1 MKFKHMLFVLTI
13 TTSIIFACMLGSSYA
28 YYTLSNGT
36 TVTATTGEFDANVSV
51 VFSESEYINL
61 KTGVPINSTDV
72 DKYASASKFTLIPD
86 ATKLRGYDVAVKIAI
101 SNITID
107 TALKISA
114 PGTCPLSRTDRRGE
128 VHRSRPLPAPD
139 APQRHLH
146 RLYGFVGL
154 DRLEDGR
161 IRGCGPCRRQRTFR
175 LRGAGRFPRGCELPG
190 LCFGRGVRGAGRF
203 ADALSRRRAAH
214 EGGQCGLLP

>member
-1 MKFKHMLFVLTI
+1 MKFKHMLFVLTV

-107 TALKISA
+107 TALKISDFKYDLK
-114 PGTCPLSRTDRRGE
+114 CN
-128 VHRSRPLPAPD
+128 
-139 APQRHLH
+139 
-146 RLYGFVGL
+146 
-154 DRLEDGR
+154 DGR
-161 IRGCGPCRRQRTFR
+161 STTTIKSGTGADFTSTELEIGTLSTQNSTFNVSKTYNCALR
-175 LRGAGRFPRGCELPG
+175 LWLQETGSNQNTLMNKSFSG
-190 LCFGRGVRGAGRF
+190 LIKVNSVYRK
-203 ADALSRRRAAH
+203 
-214 EGGQCGLLP
+214 

>member
-1 MKFKHMLFVLTI
+1 MKFKHMLFVLTV

-86 ATKLRGYDVAVKIAI
+86 ATKLQGYDVAVKIAI

-107 TALKISA
+107 TALKTSDFKYDLK
-114 PGTCPLSRTDRRGE
+114 CN
-128 VHRSRPLPAPD
+128 
-139 APQRHLH
+139 
-146 RLYGFVGL
+146 
-154 DRLEDGR
+154 DGR
-161 IRGCGPCRRQRTFR
+161 STTTIKSGTGADFTSTELEIGTLSTQNSTFNVSKTYNCALR
-175 LRGAGRFPRGCELPG
+175 LWLQETGSNQNALMNKSFSG
-190 LCFGRGVRGAGRF
+190 LIKVNSVYRK
-203 ADALSRRRAAH
+203 
-214 EGGQCGLLP
+214 

>member
-107 TALKISA
+107 TALKISGFKYDLKCNDGSSTTTIKS
-114 PGTCPLSRTDRRGE
+114 GTGADFTSTELEIGTLSTQNSTFN
-128 VHRSRPLPAPD
+128 VSKTYNCAL
-139 APQRHLH
+139 
-146 RLYGFVGL
+146 RLWIQETGNNQNALMNKSFSGL
-154 DRLEDGR
+154 IKVNSVYRK
-161 IRGCGPCRRQRTFR
+161 
-175 LRGAGRFPRGCELPG
+175 
-190 LCFGRGVRGAGRF
+190 
-203 ADALSRRRAAH
+203 
-214 EGGQCGLLP
+214 

>member
-1 MKFKHMLFVLTI
+1 MKFKHMLFVLTV

-107 TALKISA
+107 TALKISGFKYDLKCNNGSSTTTIKS
-114 PGTCPLSRTDRRGE
+114 GTGADFTSTELEIGTLSTQNSTFN
-128 VHRSRPLPAPD
+128 VSKTYNCAL
-139 APQRHLH
+139 
-146 RLYGFVGL
+146 RLWLQETGSNQNALMNKSFSGL
-154 DRLEDGR
+154 IKVNSVYRK
-161 IRGCGPCRRQRTFR
+161 
-175 LRGAGRFPRGCELPG
+175 
-190 LCFGRGVRGAGRF
+190 
-203 ADALSRRRAAH
+203 
-214 EGGQCGLLP
+214 

>member
-1 MKFKHMLFVLTI
+1 MKFKHMLFVLTV

-36 TVTATTGEFDANVSV
+36 TVTATTGEFDAIVSV

-107 TALKISA
+107 TELKISDFKYDLKCNDGSSTTTIKS
-114 PGTCPLSRTDRRGE
+114 GTGADFTSTELEIGTLSTQNSTFN
-128 VHRSRPLPAPD
+128 VSKTYNCAL
-139 APQRHLH
+139 
-146 RLYGFVGL
+146 RLWLQETGSNQNALMNKSFSGL
-154 DRLEDGR
+154 IKVNSVYRK
-161 IRGCGPCRRQRTFR
+161 
-175 LRGAGRFPRGCELPG
+175 
-190 LCFGRGVRGAGRF
+190 
-203 ADALSRRRAAH
+203 
-214 EGGQCGLLP
+214 

>member
-1 MKFKHMLFVLTI
+1 MKFKHMLFVLTV

-107 TALKISA
+107 TELKTSDFKYDLKCNDGSSTTTIKSGTGADFTSTELEIGTLSTQNSTFNVSKTYNCAL
-114 PGTCPLSRTDRRGE
+114 
-128 VHRSRPLPAPD
+128 
-139 APQRHLH
+139 
-146 RLYGFVGL
+146 RLWLQETGNNQNTLMNKSFSGL
-154 DRLEDGR
+154 IKVNSVYRK
-161 IRGCGPCRRQRTFR
+161 
-175 LRGAGRFPRGCELPG
+175 
-190 LCFGRGVRGAGRF
+190 
-203 ADALSRRRAAH
+203 
-214 EGGQCGLLP
+214 

>member
-1 MKFKHMLFVLTI
+1 MKFKHMLFVLTV

-72 DKYASASKFTLIPD
+72 DKYASALKFTLIPD
-86 ATKLRGYDVAVKIAI
+86 ATKLRGYNVAVKISI

-107 TALKISA
+107 TALKISDFKYDLKCNDGSSTTTIKS
-114 PGTCPLSRTDRRGE
+114 GTGADFTSTELEIGTLSTQNSTFN
-128 VHRSRPLPAPD
+128 VSKTYNCAL
-139 APQRHLH
+139 
-146 RLYGFVGL
+146 RLWLQETGSNQNALMNKSFSGL
-154 DRLEDGR
+154 IKVNSVYRK
-161 IRGCGPCRRQRTFR
+161 
-175 LRGAGRFPRGCELPG
+175 
-190 LCFGRGVRGAGRF
+190 
-203 ADALSRRRAAH
+203 
-214 EGGQCGLLP
+214 

>member
-107 TALKISA
+107 TALKISDFKYDLKCNDGSSTTTIKS
-114 PGTCPLSRTDRRGE
+114 GTGADFTSTELEIGTLSTQNSTFNVSKTYNCALRLWIQETVNNQNPLMNKSF
-128 VHRSRPLPAPD
+128 S
-139 APQRHLH
+139 
-146 RLYGFVGL
+146 GL
-154 DRLEDGR
+154 IKVNSVYRK
-161 IRGCGPCRRQRTFR
+161 
-175 LRGAGRFPRGCELPG
+175 
-190 LCFGRGVRGAGRF
+190 
-203 ADALSRRRAAH
+203 
-214 EGGQCGLLP
+214 

>member
-1 MKFKHMLFVLTI
+1 MKFKHMLFVLTV

-86 ATKLRGYDVAVKIAI
+86 ATKLQGYDVAVKIAI

-107 TALKISA
+107 TELKISDFKYDLKCNDGSSTTTIKS
-114 PGTCPLSRTDRRGE
+114 GTGADFTSTELEIGTLSTQNSTFN
-128 VHRSRPLPAPD
+128 VSKTYNCAI
-139 APQRHLH
+139 
-146 RLYGFVGL
+146 RLWLQETGSNQNALMNKSFSGL
-154 DRLEDGR
+154 IKVNSVYRK
-161 IRGCGPCRRQRTFR
+161 
-175 LRGAGRFPRGCELPG
+175 
-190 LCFGRGVRGAGRF
+190 
-203 ADALSRRRAAH
+203 
-214 EGGQCGLLP
+214 

>member
-1 MKFKHMLFVLTI
+1 MKFKHMIFVLTI

-107 TALKISA
+107 TALKISDFKYDLKCNDGSSTTTIKS
-114 PGTCPLSRTDRRGE
+114 GTGADFTSTELEIGTLSTQNSTFN
-128 VHRSRPLPAPD
+128 VSKTYNCAL
-139 APQRHLH
+139 
-146 RLYGFVGL
+146 RLWLQETGSNQNALMNKSFSGL
-154 DRLEDGR
+154 IKVNSVYRK
-161 IRGCGPCRRQRTFR
+161 
-175 LRGAGRFPRGCELPG
+175 
-190 LCFGRGVRGAGRF
+190 
-203 ADALSRRRAAH
+203 
-214 EGGQCGLLP
+214 

>member
-1 MKFKHMLFVLTI
+1 MKFKHMLFVLTV

-36 TVTATTGEFDANVSV
+36 TVTATTGEFDANISV

-86 ATKLRGYDVAVKIAI
+86 ATKLQGYDVAVKIAI

-107 TALKISA
+107 TALKISDFKYDLKCNNGSSTTTIKS
-114 PGTCPLSRTDRRGE
+114 GTGADFTSTELEIGTLSTQNSTFN
-128 VHRSRPLPAPD
+128 VSKTYNCAL
-139 APQRHLH
+139 
-146 RLYGFVGL
+146 RLWLQETGSNQNALMNKSFSGL
-154 DRLEDGR
+154 IKVNSVYRK
-161 IRGCGPCRRQRTFR
+161 
-175 LRGAGRFPRGCELPG
+175 
-190 LCFGRGVRGAGRF
+190 
-203 ADALSRRRAAH
+203 
-214 EGGQCGLLP
+214 

>member
-1 MKFKHMLFVLTI
+1 MKFKHMLFVLTV
-13 TTSIIFACMLGSSYA
+13 TTSIIFACMLGISYA

-107 TALKISA
+107 TALKISDFKYDLKCNNGSSTTTIKS
-114 PGTCPLSRTDRRGE
+114 GTGADFTSTELEIGTLSTQNSTFN
-128 VHRSRPLPAPD
+128 VSKTYNCAL
-139 APQRHLH
+139 
-146 RLYGFVGL
+146 RLWLQETGSNQNALMNKSFSGL
-154 DRLEDGR
+154 IKVNSVYRK
-161 IRGCGPCRRQRTFR
+161 
-175 LRGAGRFPRGCELPG
+175 
-190 LCFGRGVRGAGRF
+190 
-203 ADALSRRRAAH
+203 
-214 EGGQCGLLP
+214 

>member
-1 MKFKHMLFVLTI
+1 MKFKHMLFVLTV

-107 TALKISA
+107 TALKISDFKYDLKCNDGSSTTTIKS
-114 PGTCPLSRTDRRGE
+114 GTGEDFTSKELEIGTLSTQNSTFN
-128 VHRSRPLPAPD
+128 VSKTYNCAL
-139 APQRHLH
+139 
-146 RLYGFVGL
+146 RLWLQETGSNQNALMNKSFSGL
-154 DRLEDGR
+154 IKVNSVYRK
-161 IRGCGPCRRQRTFR
+161 
-175 LRGAGRFPRGCELPG
+175 
-190 LCFGRGVRGAGRF
+190 
-203 ADALSRRRAAH
+203 
-214 EGGQCGLLP
+214 

>member
-1 MKFKHMLFVLTI
+1 MKFKHILFVLTV

-72 DKYASASKFTLIPD
+72 DKYASSSKFTLIPD

-107 TALKISA
+107 TALKISDFKYDLKCNDGSSTTTIKS
-114 PGTCPLSRTDRRGE
+114 GTGADFTSTELEIGTLSTQNSTFN
-128 VHRSRPLPAPD
+128 VSKTYNCAL
-139 APQRHLH
+139 
-146 RLYGFVGL
+146 RLWLQETGSNQNALMNKSFSGL
-154 DRLEDGR
+154 IKVNSVYRK
-161 IRGCGPCRRQRTFR
+161 
-175 LRGAGRFPRGCELPG
+175 
-190 LCFGRGVRGAGRF
+190 
-203 ADALSRRRAAH
+203 
-214 EGGQCGLLP
+214 

>member
-1 MKFKHMLFVLTI
+1 MKFKYMLFVLTV

-107 TALKISA
+107 TELKTSDFKYDLKCNDGSSTTTIKSGTGADFTSTELEIGTLSTQNSTFNVSKTYNCAL
-114 PGTCPLSRTDRRGE
+114 
-128 VHRSRPLPAPD
+128 
-139 APQRHLH
+139 
-146 RLYGFVGL
+146 RLWLQETGSNQNALMNKSFSGL
-154 DRLEDGR
+154 IKVNSVYRK
-161 IRGCGPCRRQRTFR
+161 
-175 LRGAGRFPRGCELPG
+175 
-190 LCFGRGVRGAGRF
+190 
-203 ADALSRRRAAH
+203 
-214 EGGQCGLLP
+214 

>member
-107 TALKISA
+107 TALKISDFKYDLKCNDGSSTTTIKT
-114 PGTCPLSRTDRRGE
+114 GTGADFTSTELEIGTLSTQNSTFN
-128 VHRSRPLPAPD
+128 VSKTYNCAL
-139 APQRHLH
+139 
-146 RLYGFVGL
+146 RLWLQETGSNQNALMNKSFSGL
-154 DRLEDGR
+154 IKVNSVYRK
-161 IRGCGPCRRQRTFR
+161 
-175 LRGAGRFPRGCELPG
+175 
-190 LCFGRGVRGAGRF
+190 
-203 ADALSRRRAAH
+203 
-214 EGGQCGLLP
+214 

>member
-1 MKFKHMLFVLTI
+1 MKFKHMLFVLTV

-36 TVTATTGEFDANVSV
+36 TVTATTGKFDANVSV

-86 ATKLRGYDVAVKIAI
+86 ATKLQGYDVAVKIAI

-107 TALKISA
+107 TELKISDFKYNLKCNDGSSTTTIKS
-114 PGTCPLSRTDRRGE
+114 GTGADFTSTELEIGTLSTQNSTFN
-128 VHRSRPLPAPD
+128 VSKTYNCAL
-139 APQRHLH
+139 
-146 RLYGFVGL
+146 RLWLQETGSNQNALMNKSFSGL
-154 DRLEDGR
+154 IKVNSVYRK
-161 IRGCGPCRRQRTFR
+161 
-175 LRGAGRFPRGCELPG
+175 
-190 LCFGRGVRGAGRF
+190 
-203 ADALSRRRAAH
+203 
-214 EGGQCGLLP
+214 

>member
-1 MKFKHMLFVLTI
+1 MKFKHMLFVLTV

-86 ATKLRGYDVAVKIAI
+86 ATKLQGYDVAVKIAI

-107 TALKISA
+107 TELKINDFKYDLKCNDGSSTTTIKS
-114 PGTCPLSRTDRRGE
+114 GTGADFTSTELEIGTLSTQNSTFN
-128 VHRSRPLPAPD
+128 VSKTYNCAL
-139 APQRHLH
+139 
-146 RLYGFVGL
+146 RLWLQETGSNQNALMNKSFSGL
-154 DRLEDGR
+154 IKVNSVYRK
-161 IRGCGPCRRQRTFR
+161 
-175 LRGAGRFPRGCELPG
+175 
-190 LCFGRGVRGAGRF
+190 
-203 ADALSRRRAAH
+203 
-214 EGGQCGLLP
+214 

>member
-1 MKFKHMLFVLTI
+1 MKFKHMLFVLTV

-72 DKYASASKFTLIPD
+72 DKYASALKFTLIPD

-107 TALKISA
+107 TALKISDFKYDLKCNDGSSTTTIKS
-114 PGTCPLSRTDRRGE
+114 GTGADFTSTELEIGTLSTQNSTFN
-128 VHRSRPLPAPD
+128 VSKTYNCAL
-139 APQRHLH
+139 
-146 RLYGFVGL
+146 RLWLQETGSNQNALMNKSFSGL
-154 DRLEDGR
+154 IKVNSVYRK
-161 IRGCGPCRRQRTFR
+161 
-175 LRGAGRFPRGCELPG
+175 
-190 LCFGRGVRGAGRF
+190 
-203 ADALSRRRAAH
+203 
-214 EGGQCGLLP
+214 

>member
-1 MKFKHMLFVLTI
+1 MKFKHMLFVLTV

-107 TALKISA
+107 TELKIIYFKYDLKCNYGSSTTKIKS
-114 PGTCPLSRTDRRGE
+114 GTGADFTSTELEIGTLSTQNSTFN
-128 VHRSRPLPAPD
+128 VSKTYNCAL
-139 APQRHLH
+139 
-146 RLYGFVGL
+146 RLWLQETGSNQNALMNKSFSGL
-154 DRLEDGR
+154 IKVNSVYRK
-161 IRGCGPCRRQRTFR
+161 
-175 LRGAGRFPRGCELPG
+175 
-190 LCFGRGVRGAGRF
+190 
-203 ADALSRRRAAH
+203 
-214 EGGQCGLLP
+214 

>member
-1 MKFKHMLFVLTI
+1 MKFKHMLFVLTV

-61 KTGVPINSTDV
+61 KTRVPINSTDV

-86 ATKLRGYDVAVKIAI
+86 ATKLQGYDVAVKIAI

-107 TALKISA
+107 TELKISDFKYDLKCNDGSSTTTIKS
-114 PGTCPLSRTDRRGE
+114 GTGADFTSTELEIGTLSTQNSTFN
-128 VHRSRPLPAPD
+128 VSKTYNCAL
-139 APQRHLH
+139 
-146 RLYGFVGL
+146 RLWLQETGSNQNALMNKSFSGL
-154 DRLEDGR
+154 IKVTSVYRK
-161 IRGCGPCRRQRTFR
+161 
-175 LRGAGRFPRGCELPG
+175 
-190 LCFGRGVRGAGRF
+190 
-203 ADALSRRRAAH
+203 
-214 EGGQCGLLP
+214 

>member
-1 MKFKHMLFVLTI
+1 MKFKHMLFVLTV

-86 ATKLRGYDVAVKIAI
+86 ATKLRGYDVAVKISI

-107 TALKISA
+107 TELKISDFKYDLKCNDGSSTTTIKS
-114 PGTCPLSRTDRRGE
+114 GTGADFTSTELEIGTLSTQNSTFN
-128 VHRSRPLPAPD
+128 VSKTYNCAL
-139 APQRHLH
+139 
-146 RLYGFVGL
+146 RLWLQETGSNQNALMNKSFSGL
-154 DRLEDGR
+154 IKVNSVYRK
-161 IRGCGPCRRQRTFR
+161 
-175 LRGAGRFPRGCELPG
+175 
-190 LCFGRGVRGAGRF
+190 
-203 ADALSRRRAAH
+203 
-214 EGGQCGLLP
+214 

>member
-1 MKFKHMLFVLTI
+1 MKFKHMLFVLTV

-36 TVTATTGEFDANVSV
+36 TVTATTGEFDANASV

-86 ATKLRGYDVAVKIAI
+86 ATKLQGYDVAVKIAI

-107 TALKISA
+107 TELKISDFKYDLKCNDGSSTTTIKS
-114 PGTCPLSRTDRRGE
+114 GTGADFTSTELEIGTLSTQNSTFN
-128 VHRSRPLPAPD
+128 VSKTYNCAL
-139 APQRHLH
+139 
-146 RLYGFVGL
+146 RLWLQETGSNQNALMNKSFSGL
-154 DRLEDGR
+154 IKVNSVYRK
-161 IRGCGPCRRQRTFR
+161 
-175 LRGAGRFPRGCELPG
+175 
-190 LCFGRGVRGAGRF
+190 
-203 ADALSRRRAAH
+203 
-214 EGGQCGLLP
+214 

>member
-1 MKFKHMLFVLTI
+1 MKFKHMLFVLTV

-107 TALKISA
+107 TALKISDFKYDLKCNDGSSTTTIKS
-114 PGTCPLSRTDRRGE
+114 GTGADFTSTELEIGTLSTQNSTFN
-128 VHRSRPLPAPD
+128 VSKTYNCAL
-139 APQRHLH
+139 
-146 RLYGFVGL
+146 RLWLQETGSNQNTLMNKSFSGL
-154 DRLEDGR
+154 IKVNSVYRK
-161 IRGCGPCRRQRTFR
+161 
-175 LRGAGRFPRGCELPG
+175 
-190 LCFGRGVRGAGRF
+190 
-203 ADALSRRRAAH
+203 
-214 EGGQCGLLP
+214 

>member
-1 MKFKHMLFVLTI
+1 MKFKHMLFVLTV

-86 ATKLRGYDVAVKIAI
+86 ATKLRGYDVAVKISI

-107 TALKISA
+107 TALKISDFKYDLKCYDGSSTTTIKS
-114 PGTCPLSRTDRRGE
+114 GTGADFTSTELEIGTLSTQNSTFN
-128 VHRSRPLPAPD
+128 VSKTYNCAL
-139 APQRHLH
+139 
-146 RLYGFVGL
+146 RLWLQETGSNQNALMNKSFSGL
-154 DRLEDGR
+154 IKVNSVYRK
-161 IRGCGPCRRQRTFR
+161 
-175 LRGAGRFPRGCELPG
+175 
-190 LCFGRGVRGAGRF
+190 
-203 ADALSRRRAAH
+203 
-214 EGGQCGLLP
+214 

>member
-1 MKFKHMLFVLTI
+1 MKFKHMLFVLTV

-86 ATKLRGYDVAVKIAI
+86 ATKLQGYDVAVKIAI

-107 TALKISA
+107 TELKISGFKYDLKCNDGSSTTTIKS
-114 PGTCPLSRTDRRGE
+114 GTGADFTSTELEIGTLSTQNSTFN
-128 VHRSRPLPAPD
+128 VSKTYNCAL
-139 APQRHLH
+139 
-146 RLYGFVGL
+146 RLWLQGTGNNQNALMNKSFSGL
-154 DRLEDGR
+154 IKVNSVYRK
-161 IRGCGPCRRQRTFR
+161 
-175 LRGAGRFPRGCELPG
+175 
-190 LCFGRGVRGAGRF
+190 
-203 ADALSRRRAAH
+203 
-214 EGGQCGLLP
+214 

>member
-1 MKFKHMLFVLTI
+1 MKFKHMLFVLTV

-36 TVTATTGEFDANVSV
+36 TVTATTGEFDAIVSV

-86 ATKLRGYDVAVKIAI
+86 ATKLQGYDVAVKIAI

-107 TALKISA
+107 TELKISDFKYNLKCNDGSSTTTIKS
-114 PGTCPLSRTDRRGE
+114 GTGADFTSTELEIGTLSTQNSTFN
-128 VHRSRPLPAPD
+128 VSKTYNCAL
-139 APQRHLH
+139 
-146 RLYGFVGL
+146 RLWLQETGSNQNALMNKSFSGL
-154 DRLEDGR
+154 IKVNSVYRK
-161 IRGCGPCRRQRTFR
+161 
-175 LRGAGRFPRGCELPG
+175 
-190 LCFGRGVRGAGRF
+190 
-203 ADALSRRRAAH
+203 
-214 EGGQCGLLP
+214 

>member
-86 ATKLRGYDVAVKIAI
+86 ATKLQGYDVAVKIAI

-107 TALKISA
+107 TELKISDFKYDLKCNDGSSTTTIKS
-114 PGTCPLSRTDRRGE
+114 GTGADFTSTELEIGTLSTQNSTFN
-128 VHRSRPLPAPD
+128 VSKTYNCAL
-139 APQRHLH
+139 
-146 RLYGFVGL
+146 RLWLQETGNNQNALMNKSFSGL
-154 DRLEDGR
+154 IKVNSVYRK
-161 IRGCGPCRRQRTFR
+161 
-175 LRGAGRFPRGCELPG
+175 
-190 LCFGRGVRGAGRF
+190 
-203 ADALSRRRAAH
+203 
-214 EGGQCGLLP
+214 

>member
-1 MKFKHMLFVLTI
+1 MKFKHMLFVLTV

-61 KTGVPINSTDV
+61 KTGVPINSTDI

-86 ATKLRGYDVAVKIAI
+86 ATKLQGYDVAVKIAI

-107 TALKISA
+107 TALKISDFKYDLKCNDGSSTTTIKS
-114 PGTCPLSRTDRRGE
+114 GTGADFTSTELEIGTLSTQNSTFN
-128 VHRSRPLPAPD
+128 VSKTYNCAL
-139 APQRHLH
+139 
-146 RLYGFVGL
+146 RLWLQETGSNQNALMNKSFSGL
-154 DRLEDGR
+154 IKVNSVYRK
-161 IRGCGPCRRQRTFR
+161 
-175 LRGAGRFPRGCELPG
+175 
-190 LCFGRGVRGAGRF
+190 
-203 ADALSRRRAAH
+203 
-214 EGGQCGLLP
+214 

>member
-1 MKFKHMLFVLTI
+1 MKFKHMLFVLTV

-86 ATKLRGYDVAVKIAI
+86 ATKLRGYDVAVKISI

-107 TALKISA
+107 TALKISDFKYDLKCNDGSSTTTIKS
-114 PGTCPLSRTDRRGE
+114 GTGADFTSTELEIGTLSTQNSTFN
-128 VHRSRPLPAPD
+128 VSKTYNCAL
-139 APQRHLH
+139 
-146 RLYGFVGL
+146 RLWLQETGSNQNALMNKSFSGL
-154 DRLEDGR
+154 IKVISVYRK
-161 IRGCGPCRRQRTFR
+161 
-175 LRGAGRFPRGCELPG
+175 
-190 LCFGRGVRGAGRF
+190 
-203 ADALSRRRAAH
+203 
-214 EGGQCGLLP
+214 